1 MASESV
7 KTTQAVLLPNV
18 LKTTPV
24 ALSNAE
30 KIKWSRRS
38 PVRSELRST
47 MTIAIAPAADGIADS
62 SPMVNSP
69 APDAFFNICGSQSR
83 YRMTSPEL

>member
-1 MASESV
+1 V

-69 APDAFFNICGSQSR
+69 APDAFFQHLRQPKPIPYDVTGIVK
-83 YRMTSPEL
+83 